1 MSTTLGE
8 RLRIL
13 RKARGLSQ
21 EAVARRAEI
30 GLRAYGDLERGRAS
44 DPHYSTLEGIAYALN
59 TTVAELVSE
68 EPELVGTGKG
78 EASQEAGPADVHRL
92 FAVHQT
98 KAEWRE
104 AVDNSQRFRSQAKER
119 LREQLSL
126 WEAAR
131 NEGASDEKRRRLLDE
146 VGLILDEALEVLRK
160 LLENLGEG
168 LDSMAVP
175 RPYPYWTECQRADTL
190 YRELLGT
197 VGGAG
202 LSVHPKKTDQ
212 APGQSDQ
219 ALGQWRHEVLG
230 AA

>member
-68 EPELVGTGKG
+68 EPELVGTREG

-98 KAEWRE
+98 KTDWRE
-104 AVDNSQRFRSQAKER
+104 AVDSSQRFRSRAKER
-119 LREQLSL
+119 LEEQLSL
-126 WEAAR
+126 WQAAR
-131 NEGASDEKRRRLLDE
+131 NEWASDKKRRRLLDE
-146 VGLILDEALEVLRK
+146 VGLILDEADEVLRK

-168 LDSMAVP
+168 LDRIAEP
-175 RPYPYWTECQRADTL
+175 GPYPYWTECQEADTL
-190 YRELLGT
+190 YHELFEL
-197 VGGAG
+197 VGEAG
-202 LSVHPKKTDQ
+202 LSVRLKKTDQ
-212 APGQSDQ
+212 AFRQADQ
-219 ALGQWRHEVLG
+219 TLGQWRHEVLG

>member
-78 EASQEAGPADVHRL
+78 EAPPDTGFVVTTAMLEEIAKLWNLPPSEASALLEYLLRTGFLSESELQEA
-92 FAVHQT
+92 
-98 KAEWRE
+98 RE
-104 AVDNSQRFRSQAKER
+104 EGVR
-119 LREQLSL
+119 REL
-126 WEAAR
+126 AT
-131 NEGASDEKRRRLLDE
+131 GASR
-146 VGLILDEALEVLRK
+146 
-160 LLENLGEG
+160 
-168 LDSMAVP
+168 
-175 RPYPYWTECQRADTL
+175 
-190 YRELLGT
+190 
-197 VGGAG
+197 
-202 LSVHPKKTDQ
+202 
-212 APGQSDQ
+212 
-219 ALGQWRHEVLG
+219 
-230 AA
+230 